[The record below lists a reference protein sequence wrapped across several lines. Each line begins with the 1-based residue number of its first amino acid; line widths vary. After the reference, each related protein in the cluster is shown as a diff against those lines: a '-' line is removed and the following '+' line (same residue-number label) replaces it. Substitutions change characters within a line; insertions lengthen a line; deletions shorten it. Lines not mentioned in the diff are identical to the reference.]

1 MKNLMSDKYLKEI
14 IDDVNMNPAP
24 PESNP
29 IELRIV
35 MDNGIQTYEM
45 YNLSEVINTGYFS
58 QQADSVFKNLSGLN
72 FSYNASIR
80 YTKWDYFVDRVK
92 NTYFCLSIK
101 YLLSNNNFCS
111 DKHLFYSFLLMMS
124 FLLMLDCL
132 PTLLSMLLTGCIAD
146 TRRCSSRRC
155 RTNTVIFYIR
165 SAICLS
171 QRESCGVQHIDKP
184 ACLVD
189 IRPSANRKS
198 L

>member
-92 NTYFCLSIK
+92 MF
-101 YLLSNNNFCS
+101 F
-111 DKHLFYSFLLMMS
+111 
-124 FLLMLDCL
+124 
-132 PTLLSMLLTGCIAD
+132 
-146 TRRCSSRRC
+146 
-155 RTNTVIFYIR
+155 
-165 SAICLS
+165 
-171 QRESCGVQHIDKP
+171 
-184 ACLVD
+184 
-189 IRPSANRKS
+189 KS
-198 L
+198 VMNKK